1 MDEKRIREALKDKQ
15 RIVLKIGSS
24 SIIHEETGGADYRKL
39 ETLVRIICDL
49 KNQGKDVILVS
60 SGAIGVGFEMLG
72 LRHKPKT
79 VSLKQA
85 CAAIGQG
92 QLMMIYQKLFMEYN
106 HMAAQVL
113 LTFDAITDPERRRN
127 AENTLNELLQQGVIP
142 VVNENDT
149 VATEEIE
156 FGDNDTMSAIVAHL
170 IKADLLILLT
180 DIDGFYTDDPHKNP
194 EAKKLTL
201 VETIDDTM
209 KNMAKDA
216 VTNYGTGGMSTKIAA
231 ARIATDSGAD
241 MAIMDA
247 ENLTQIYDLMEGKSV
262 GTLFL
267 AHENDDLIRLIS
279 SCIKDTRN
287 KNRNGEYRMNEAD
300 IQRINELARKSK
312 TVEGLTEAELAEQA
326 ALRKAYIASVKRNLK
341 TQLDNIDIKEADGS
355 ITHVKD
361 IPKNKRSEYIQIRL
375 K

>member
-149 VATEEIE
+149 VSTHEIQ
-156 FGDNDTMSAIVAHL
+156 FGDNDRLSAIVAAL
-170 IKADLLILLT
+170 IGADLLILMS
-180 DIDGFYTDDPHKNP
+180 DIDGLYSKDPHKNP
-194 EAKKLTL
+194 DARFIGL
-201 VETIDDTM
+201 VEEITPELIGMGGGSGSD
-209 KNMAKDA
+209 
-216 VTNYGTGGMSTKIAA
+216 VGTGGMVAKLAA
-231 ARIATDSGAD
+231 ARIATDSGSDMIICNAD
-241 MAIMDA
+241 DVNVIH
-247 ENLTQIYDLMEGKSV
+247 ELVNGEEK

-267 AHENDDLIRLIS
+267 AHPNRDFDLM
-279 SCIKDTRN
+279 D
-287 KNRNGEYRMNEAD
+287 Y
-300 IQRINELARKSK
+300 INTKYE
-312 TVEGLTEAELAEQA
+312 
-326 ALRKAYIASVKRNLK
+326 I
-341 TQLDNIDIKEADGS
+341 
-355 ITHVKD
+355 
-361 IPKNKRSEYIQIRL
+361 
-375 K
+375 

>member
-1 MDEKRIREALKDKQ
+1 MSRAYLQDKQ
-15 RIVLKIGSS
+15 RVVIKIGTST
-24 SIIHEETGGADYRKL
+24 ITHTDTGHLNLVKL
-39 ETLVRIICDL
+39 EKFVRILTDIH
-49 KNQGKDVILVS
+49 NQNKELIIVS
-60 SGAIGVGFEMLG
+60 SGAIGAGRKALG
-72 LRHKPKT
+72 IQGKPST
-79 VSLKQA
+79 LPMKQA
-85 CAAIGQG
+85 CAAVGQAR
-92 QLMMIYQKLFMEYN
+92 LMMIYQKLFMEYN

-201 VETIDDTM
+201 VETINDTM

-267 AHENDDLIRLIS
+267 AHENDDF
-279 SCIKDTRN
+279 DTVDFIVH
-287 KNRNGEYRMNEAD
+287 KGY
-300 IQRINELARKSK
+300 QK
-312 TVEGLTEAELAEQA
+312 
-326 ALRKAYIASVKRNLK
+326 
-341 TQLDNIDIKEADGS
+341 
-355 ITHVKD
+355 
-361 IPKNKRSEYIQIRL
+361 
-375 K
+375 

>member
-201 VETIDDTM
+201 VETINDTM

-267 AHENDDLIRLIS
+267 AHENDDFDAVDFIVH
-279 SCIKDTRN
+279 KGYQ
-287 KNRNGEYRMNEAD
+287 K
-300 IQRINELARKSK
+300 
-312 TVEGLTEAELAEQA
+312 
-326 ALRKAYIASVKRNLK
+326 
-341 TQLDNIDIKEADGS
+341 
-355 ITHVKD
+355 
-361 IPKNKRSEYIQIRL
+361 
-375 K
+375 